1 MTGYLYVVLR
11 PSDGARKV
19 GQSVNPAARLL
30 GINTEQSMRCS
41 VEYQAECSEHQ
52 IDAAEKHAHALLWD
66 STLGREWFAVDQD
79 AARAAVDAAI
89 AAARDD
95 APMLKPPR
103 PSARKYER
111 LEMRVD
117 ETWLKQIDDWRR
129 KQDDLPS
136 RAEALRRL
144 TQIGLQQAS

>member
-19 GQSVNPAARLL
+19 GQSINPAARLI
-30 GINTEQSMRCS
+30 GINNEQAMRCS
-41 VEYQAECSEHQ
+41 IEYQAECPVDS
-52 IDAAEKHAHALLWD
+52 IDAAEGHAHALLWD
-66 STLGREWFAVDQD
+66 GALGREWFAVDQE

-89 AAARDD
+89 AAALADG
-95 APMLKPPR
+95 PMLKPPK
-103 PSARKYER
+103 PTVKYER

-117 ETWLKQIDDWRR
+117 LEWLKRLDDWRR
-129 KQDDLPS
+129 QQDDLPT

-144 TQIGLQQAS
+144 TAIGLAADP